1 MECPVTN
8 SPGPDHS
15 GKIRVLL
22 ANLSGVYA
30 ELLIDLLSREGDMHF
45 VDNVQG
51 QVEILLASREGVD
64 VVILGAVQA
73 YPPPGICT
81 HLLNEYPH
89 MKILVLEIQGS
100 SAVGYWLG
108 IRRSRLTNVTDATL
122 ISSIRSL
129 FARTPTI

>member
-1 MECPVTN
+1 
-8 SPGPDHS
+8 
-15 GKIRVLL
+15 
-22 ANLSGVYA
+22 
-30 ELLIDLLSREGDMHF
+30 
-45 VDNVQG
+45 VQG
-51 QVEILLASREGVD
+51 QVEILLTSREGVD
-64 VVILGAVQA
+64 VLILGAEKA

-108 IRRSRLTNVTDATL
+108 IRRSRLRNVTDATL
-122 ISSIRSL
+122 LSTIRSL